1 MRGRQRAEDVL
12 CVGEFGDL
20 DCEGVKDGML
30 GRGEA
35 NPRRETNT
43 AVSEGAVSPKSQQFE
58 SPRTNWTDQI
68 SPGRP

>member
-43 AVSEGAVSPKSQQFE
+43 AVSEGAVSPKSH
-58 SPRTNWTDQI
+58 SSNLHARIGRT
-68 SPGRP
+68 R